1 MTIPGVR
8 VAAVRRTATAF
19 GLAAMLVSFYIFLRY
34 YFDDGGERFSNSW
47 RWLSIPGPWRFG
59 DIGISLTLGA
69 DGVAAPML
77 LLTGI
82 VMFTGVLVS
91 WSIKSW
97 NKDFFILYFLLLA
110 GVFGVF
116 ASYDLFFFFFF
127 YELSVLPMYLLI
139 GVWGSSSRFP
149 KFNRTKEYSA
159 MKLTLYLVAGSVL
172 IWVALMAIFVEAG
185 LGTFDIRRLSVVE
198 YSPTFQKI
206 FFPFLAVGFGILA
219 GLWPFHTWSPDGH
232 VAAPTAVSM
241 VHAGVLMK
249 LGAFGIIRVGMVIL
263 PEGAEFWMPALI
275 GLGTVNVIYG
285 AISAMGQSDLKYVIG
300 YSSVSHMGYVMMGI
314 ATLHPLGL
322 SGAVLQ
328 MFSHGIMT
336 ALFFA
341 VVGVIYD
348 RTHTR
353 DMMVLDGLAK
363 RMGVTAVFF
372 TIAGLTSLGL
382 PGLSGFVAELLVFL
396 GLFKTYP
403 ALGVLGVIGAAI
415 TAVYILRLLA
425 KVFFGPVSPLPH
437 EREEAMTELDTDIG
451 QEAGVRAQ
459 ASSESASA
467 HDQSIEQ
474 MDATAEDAKP
484 VGEADGGAQASPR
497 SVSAHAQN
505 TERIDATNQEA
516 KPIVETAGGAQA
528 SSQSASVHAQSIE
541 QIDATTQEKISA
553 AILTAFILLVGLFPF
568 PFLRVIDGG
577 VAEVLAR
584 FG

>member
-1 MTIPGVR
+1 MPFFDQHILLAIIALPMVG
-8 VAAVRRTATAF
+8 AVVIMATPSARDGAIRGTATAF
-19 GLAAMLVSFYIFLRY
+19 GLVVLLLSFYVFTRY
-34 YFDDGGERFSNSW
+34 YFDGDGARFDSTW
-47 RWLSIPGPWRFG
+47 RWLSIPGPWKFG
-59 DIGISLTLGA
+59 DIGISLTLGL
-69 DGVAAPML
+69 DGVAAPMV

-139 GVWGSSSRFP
+139 GVWGSSSQFP
-149 KFNRTKEYSA
+149 KFSRTKEYSA

-172 IWVALMAIFVEAG
+172 IWIALMAIFVEAD
-185 LGTFDIRRLSVVE
+185 LGTFDIRRLAVVE
-198 YSPTFQKI
+198 YSPTFQKV
-206 FFPFLAVGFGILA
+206 FFPFLAIGFGILA

-263 PEGAEFWMPALI
+263 PEGAEFWMPALV

-300 YSSVSHMGYVMMGI
+300 YSSVSHMGYVVMGI

-341 VVGVIYD
+341 VVGVVYD

-353 DMMVLDGLAK
+353 DMLVLDGLAK

-403 ALGVLGVIGAAI
+403 ILGVLGVIGAAI

-425 KVFFGPVSPLPH
+425 KVFFGPMGSLPDEVESGEH
-437 EREEAMTELDTDIG
+437 GEETVGGRPSEGSGVEL
-451 QEAGVRAQ
+451 AQ
-459 ASSESASA
+459 AVALSEAAPKS
-467 HDQSIEQ
+467 
-474 MDATAEDAKP
+474 MDAT
-484 VGEADGGAQASPR
+484 R
-497 SVSAHAQN
+497 
-505 TERIDATNQEA
+505 TEVLAAT
-516 KPIVETAGGAQA
+516 V
-528 SSQSASVHAQSIE
+528 
-541 QIDATTQEKISA
+541 
-553 AILTAFILLVGLFPF
+553 LTAFVLLVGLFPF
-568 PFLRVIDGG
+568 PFLRVINGG